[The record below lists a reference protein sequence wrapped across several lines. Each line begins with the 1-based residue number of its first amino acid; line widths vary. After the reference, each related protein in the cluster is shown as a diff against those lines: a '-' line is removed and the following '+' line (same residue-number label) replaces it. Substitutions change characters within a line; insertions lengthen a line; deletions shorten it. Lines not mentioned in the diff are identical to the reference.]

1 MQERKLK
8 VFNAVTSTPDRDMKD
23 LKRAIS
29 LGMVVM
35 IENIQETINPALEP
49 LLNKLIVKKGSMKT
63 INIENEDIDYHDD
76 FMLYMTTTLPRPHYT
91 PEVCIMI
98 KIVNYTA
105 TPEGLTDQMI
115 NTTVETVDNKIYK
128 ANMG

>member
-1 MQERKLK
+1 
-8 VFNAVTSTPDRDMKD
+8 
-23 LKRAIS
+23 
-29 LGMVVM
+29 
-35 IENIQETINPALEP
+35 
-49 LLNKLIVKKGSMKT
+49 
-63 INIENEDIDYHDD
+63 
-76 FMLYMTTTLPRPHYT
+76 MLYMTTTLPRPHYT

-115 NTTVETVDNKIYK
+115 NTTVETVDLKIYK

>member
-1 MQERKLK
+1 VQERKLK

-63 INIENEDIDYHDD
+63 II
-76 FMLYMTTTLPRPHYT
+76 TTTLCYIWPLHFQGRTT
-91 PEVCIMI
+91 PL
-98 KIVNYTA
+98 KYA
-105 TPEGLTDQMI
+105 
-115 NTTVETVDNKIYK
+115 
-128 ANMG
+128 